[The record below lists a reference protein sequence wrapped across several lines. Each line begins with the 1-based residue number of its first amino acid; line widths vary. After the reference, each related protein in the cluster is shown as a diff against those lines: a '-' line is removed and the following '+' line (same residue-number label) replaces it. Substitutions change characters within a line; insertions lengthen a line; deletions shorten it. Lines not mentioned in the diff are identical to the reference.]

1 MASLPWPWR
10 QEEIAHNTKESSP
23 DLQLRQLRE
32 EAATAISELES
43 AVFALPP
50 HLLALCALCI
60 GSAGTISARYIYRR
74 YWKRIPSAEWVTP
87 DILKRR
93 RWIKGYVTSVGDA
106 DNFRLYHMP
115 GLGWRWPLKFRLVPP
130 RKDLRE
136 QTIHIRLAGVDAPEA
151 AHFGNPAQPFAE
163 ESLSWLKGQI
173 EGQTVYCQ
181 LIRKDQYGRIVSQV
195 HLKPRV
201 LPGFLVAGRNLS
213 LEMLRAG
220 WAETY
225 EQAGAEYGRWG
236 SAEFL
241 RLQAEAQ
248 AARRGIW
255 KYGLDLESAADYKR
269 RHAAAGTSKMAKEAV
284 KLPVATPPVQ
294 DDVSRIG
301 QIRRLLVRVWR

>member
-1 MASLPWPWR
+1 MAAKV
-10 QEEIAHNTKESSP
+10 Q
-23 DLQLRQLRE
+23 
-32 EAATAISELES
+32 
-43 AVFALPP
+43 
-50 HLLALCALCI
+50 
-60 GSAGTISARYIYRR
+60 AGTSTERPEGTDHPY
-74 YWKRIPSAEWVTP
+74 S
-87 DILKRR
+87 
-93 RWIKGYVTSVGDA
+93 
-106 DNFRLYHMP
+106 
-115 GLGWRWPLKFRLVPP
+115 LGGSRC
-130 RKDLRE
+130 
-136 QTIHIRLAGVDAPEA
+136 TG